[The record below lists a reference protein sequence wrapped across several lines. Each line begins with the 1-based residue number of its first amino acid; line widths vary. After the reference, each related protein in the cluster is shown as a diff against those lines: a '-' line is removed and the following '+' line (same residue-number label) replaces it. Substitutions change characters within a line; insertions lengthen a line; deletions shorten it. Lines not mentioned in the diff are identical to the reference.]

1 MGAVAEGRKD
11 TSLGQGAGRAGVPE
25 EALTLRGELP
35 GFQLRHKWGRRQMRP
50 MRHKKAPQGWELGS
64 FWGSGLKREEKE
76 WREDSFFSVSGT
88 GLCSQ
93 EFIF

>member
-1 MGAVAEGRKD
+1 
-11 TSLGQGAGRAGVPE
+11 
-25 EALTLRGELP
+25 
-35 GFQLRHKWGRRQMRP
+35 MRP
-50 MRHKKAPQGWELGS
+50 MRHEKAPQGRELGS
-64 FWGSGLKREEKE
+64 FWESGPKREEKE